1 MARNFCVLIIEE
13 NYDSKTGK
21 VECKFNN
28 HRVIVG
34 LKEQV
39 DTYKKL
45 FEDNV
50 KGSFEL
56 KVQAIVTT
64 ERQACCDEC

>member
-1 MARNFCVLIIEE
+1 MVRNFCVLVVEE

-21 VECKFNN
+21 VICKFNN

-34 LKEQV
+34 SKEQV

-45 FEDNV
+45 FADNV
-50 KGSFEL
+50 KGSFEMRE
-56 KVQAIVTT
+56 QAVVTS
-64 ERQACCDEC
+64 ER